1 MSGSVVESLLQ
12 SNVFLVWANA
22 SLLAANVMLENQ
34 QTLSDLIA
42 RMSGNET
49 ARKVFWTGR
58 LARQAGDRGK
68 RNSGLRLEWELKVL
82 RLREGMA
89 DISGGEVI
97 AMRDGLALIH

>member
-58 LARQAGDRGK
+58 LARQAGRQGQEK
-68 RNSGLRLEWELKVL
+68 QWIEIRMGAKSASPPG
-82 RLREGMA
+82 
-89 DISGGEVI
+89 
-97 AMRDGLALIH
+97 RDG